1 MGLAAMMT
9 LAVLLAM
16 TALAAWAQQ
25 DMQAELSLERT
36 VQSAGLLPAAGEYVR
51 YDLVITNSGGSEIAG
66 QKLWVDF
73 APAQGEGTSAVF
85 TVPAVPPGKSVQLHL
100 GPFKMHEAGE
110 HFLALGMNAQGDPN
124 APDEVSLDTGRPADS
139 VTAYSPALAA
149 TLPVGIGVA
158 AAGAGLVGW
167 SFARRKKA

>member
-9 LAVLLAM
+9 LVALFAVAV
-16 TALAAWAQQ
+16 LAAWAQQ
-25 DMQAELSLERT
+25 DMQAGLSLERT

-51 YDLVITNSGGSEIAG
+51 YDLVITNTGGSEIVG

-100 GPFKMHEAGE
+100 GPFKMHEARE
-110 HFLALGMNAQGDPN
+110 HFLTLGMNAQGDPN
-124 APDEVSLDTGRPADS
+124 APDEVSLDIASPADS
-139 VTAYSPALAA
+139 VTAYSPVLAA

-158 AAGAGLVGW
+158 AVGAGLVGW

>member
-1 MGLAAMMT
+1 MGLAAMMA

-51 YDLVITNSGGSEIAG
+51 YDLVIANSGGSEIAG

-73 APAQGEGTSAVF
+73 SPARGEGTSAVF
-85 TVPAVPPGKSVQLHL
+85 TVPALPPGKSVQLYL

-110 HFLALGMNAQGDPN
+110 HFLTLGMNAQGDPG
-124 APDEVSLDTGRPADS
+124 APDEVSLGIAGPADS

-158 AAGAGLVGW
+158 AVGAGLVGW
-167 SFARRKKA
+167 SFARRKRA